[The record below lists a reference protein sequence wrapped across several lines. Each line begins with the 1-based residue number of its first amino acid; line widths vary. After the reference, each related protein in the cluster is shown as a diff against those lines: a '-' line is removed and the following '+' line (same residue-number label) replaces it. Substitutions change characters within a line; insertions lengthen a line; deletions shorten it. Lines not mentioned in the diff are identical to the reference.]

1 MTNPNTDARHVADA
15 ADENTAATSATSEP
29 AAPDSPAPASSGDDP
44 TPAIETSETRLRIT
58 AVLSLLV
65 ALFGAGLFSVRVVE
79 QTREASAAAL
89 EQATRAAEV
98 RAADASERRATLAA
112 ENSQLQSELR
122 SSSARLER
130 LQREHARTQQQVE
143 ALDQALALAKRSATQ
158 ASAAPGPEA
167 QPIPATASVS
177 ADDAHAGGERAEPAH
192 PPPTAA
198 SGAENDSSPQPG
210 APRAGAADAAAT
222 APTLSERWN
231 RYAALQARFTEA
243 GLMVTLS
250 DQALSFAPGSAALP
264 DPRPTALTSA
274 LDEVATLLAQQ
285 PQLRVEV
292 RGHSDS
298 TGAAEANLQLSQER
312 AAAVADAL
320 SEWGVARDR
329 IRTLGRG
336 ERAPIAANNTAAGR
350 ARNRRVELVL
360 MAETSAGDR

>member
-65 ALFGAGLFSVRVVE
+65 ALFGAWLFSVRVVE

-192 PPPTAA
+192 PAPTVA
-198 SGAENDSSPQPG
+198 SRAENDSSPQPG
-210 APRAGAADAAAT
+210 APRARAAAT

-329 IRTLGRG
+329 ITTVGRG